1 MHLLELIR
9 HVATVQ
15 SDVTRP
21 LGQPLI
27 NDEVGR
33 SQGEGHHD
41 TLPAFVAQVRPLKSK
56 SCTFAGH
63 IDSDGAN

>member
-21 LGQPLI
+21 LGQAPI

-33 SQGEGHHD
+33 SQGEGHHI
-41 TLPAFVAQVRPLKSK
+41 TLPAFVAQVRPLKSR
-56 SCTFAGH
+56 SYDIAG
-63 IDSDGAN
+63 DAGREGAH